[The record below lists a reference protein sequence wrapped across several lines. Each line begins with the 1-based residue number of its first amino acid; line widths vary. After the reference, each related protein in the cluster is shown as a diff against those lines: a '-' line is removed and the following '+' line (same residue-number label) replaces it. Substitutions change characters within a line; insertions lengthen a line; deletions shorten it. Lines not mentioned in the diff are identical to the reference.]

1 MFSVTR
7 LAVCGTN
14 TAKLYKEEDNHYKF
28 EKNTNASGFTIFMQ
42 TSELRGAF
50 DVAVYLQS
58 GVEQLASQASQSA
71 G

>member
-42 TSELRGAF
+42 TSELGGAF

-58 GVEQLASQASQSA
+58 GVELLASQASQSA

>member
-7 LAVCGTN
+7 LTVCGTN

-28 EKNTNASGFTIFMQ
+28 EKNTDASGFTIFMQ
-42 TSELRGAF
+42 TSELGGAF
-50 DVAVYLQS
+50 DVVVYLQS
-58 GVEQLASQASQSA
+58 GVELLASQASQSA